1 MHKILVLIISFALIS
16 CSGNRE
22 EVSEV
27 SKLIKPSFDKNISIY
42 SCKLNPT
49 SSLIDLEAFLSNN
62 SIIEPINTQ
71 FKTSTSLLFPDNLDA
86 VEEFLIKLS
95 AQSNESILNS
105 YAVLEEQ
112 RIEDI
117 ATCKINNGPSY
128 SSVLF
133 DGFKE
138 LNSSEYLITEILSC
152 SYNGGSNFGTFA
164 IAIDRLIQKMG
175 LAAADYK
182 ISYIESIESTG
193 EEFLWINSFS
203 NNFYLNTLPDIWFGD
218 LEQSR
223 EIQDEFKEN
232 ATCTIAKTY
241 KEFIIN

>member
-1 MHKILVLIISFALIS
+1 MHKILALIISFALIS
-16 CSGNRE
+16 CSGSGK

-27 SKLIKPSFDKNISIY
+27 SKLIKPSFDKNVSIY
-42 SCKLNPT
+42 SCELNPS

-62 SIIEPINTQ
+62 LIIEPINTQ

-86 VEEFLIKLS
+86 VEEFLIQLS
-95 AQSNESILNS
+95 AESSESILNS
-105 YAVLEEQ
+105 YTVLKEQ
-112 RIEDI
+112 GIEDI
-117 ATCKINNGPSY
+117 AACKIFNRPSY

-182 ISYIESIESTG
+182 ISYLEPTESTG
-193 EEFLWINSFS
+193 KEFLWVNSFS
-203 NNFYLNTLPDIWFGD
+203 NNFYLNTLPEIWFSD

>member
-1 MHKILVLIISFALIS
+1 MHKILALIISFALIS
-16 CSGNRE
+16 CSGSGK

-27 SKLIKPSFDKNISIY
+27 SKLIKPSFDKNVSIY
-42 SCKLNPT
+42 SCELNAS

-86 VEEFLIKLS
+86 VEEFLIQLS
-95 AQSNESILNS
+95 AESSESILNS
-105 YAVLEEQ
+105 YTVLKEQ
-112 RIEDI
+112 GIEDI
-117 ATCKINNGPSY
+117 AACKIFNRPSY

-133 DGFKE
+133 DGLKE
-138 LNSSEYLITEILSC
+138 LNSSEYIITEILSC
-152 SYNGGSNFGTFA
+152 SYNGGSNFGTFV

-182 ISYIESIESTG
+182 ISYLEPTESTG
-193 EEFLWINSFS
+193 KEFLWVNSFS

>member
-1 MHKILVLIISFALIS
+1 MHKILALIISFALIS
-16 CSGNRE
+16 CSESGK

-27 SKLIKPSFDKNISIY
+27 SKLIKPSFDKNVSIY
-42 SCKLNPT
+42 SCELNPS

-71 FKTSTSLLFPDNLDA
+71 FKTSTSLLFPDKLDA
-86 VEEFLIKLS
+86 VEEFLIQLS
-95 AQSNESILNS
+95 AESSESILNS
-105 YAVLEEQ
+105 YKVLKEQ
-112 RIEDI
+112 GIEDI
-117 ATCKINNGPSY
+117 AACKINYGPSY
-128 SSVLF
+128 KSVLF
-133 DGFKE
+133 DGLKE
-138 LNSSEYLITEILSC
+138 KNSSDYLVTEILSC
-152 SYNGGSNFGTFA
+152 KYNEGSNFGTFA

-175 LAAADYK
+175 LAAAEYK
-182 ISYIESIESTG
+182 ISYLELIESTG
-193 EEFLWINSFS
+193 EEFLWVNSFS

-218 LEQSR
+218 LEQSI

>member
-1 MHKILVLIISFALIS
+1 MHKILALIISFALIS

-27 SKLIKPSFDKNISIY
+27 SKLIKPSFDKNVSIY

-138 LNSSEYLITEILSC
+138 VNSSEYFVTEILSC
-152 SYNGGSNFGTFA
+152 SYNGGSNFGIFA
-164 IAIDRLIQKMG
+164 IAIDRLIQK
-175 LAAADYK
+175 
-182 ISYIESIESTG
+182 
-193 EEFLWINSFS
+193 WI
-203 NNFYLNTLPDIWFGD
+203 
-218 LEQSR
+218 
-223 EIQDEFKEN
+223 
-232 ATCTIAKTY
+232 
-241 KEFIIN
+241 

>member
-1 MHKILVLIISFALIS
+1 MHKILALIISFALIS

-27 SKLIKPSFDKNISIY
+27 SKLIKPSFDKNVSIY
-42 SCKLNPT
+42 SCKLNPS

-62 SIIEPINTQ
+62 SITEPINTQ
-71 FKTSTSLLFPDNLDA
+71 FKTSTSLLFPDNLDV
-86 VEEFLIKLS
+86 VEEFLIQLS
-95 AQSNESILNS
+95 AESSENILNS
-105 YAVLEEQ
+105 YAVLKKQ
-112 RIEDI
+112 GIEDI
-117 ATCKINNGPSY
+117 AACKIFNRPSY

-133 DGFKE
+133 DGFKK
-138 LNSSEYLITEILSC
+138 LNSSEYLVTEILSC
-152 SYNGGSNFGTFA
+152 SYNRGFNFGTFA

-175 LAAADYK
+175 LAAAEYK
-182 ISYIESIESTG
+182 ISYLEPTESTG
-193 EEFLWINSFS
+193 EEFIWFNSFS
-203 NNFYLNTLPDIWFGD
+203 NNFYLNTLPDIWFSD

>member
-1 MHKILVLIISFALIS
+1 MHKILALIISFALIS
-16 CSGNRE
+16 CSGSGK

-27 SKLIKPSFDKNISIY
+27 SKLIKPSFDKNVSIY
-42 SCKLNPT
+42 SCELNPS

-62 SIIEPINTQ
+62 LIIEPINTQ
-71 FKTSTSLLFPDNLDA
+71 FKTSTSLLFPDNLDS
-86 VEEFLIKLS
+86 VKEFLIQLS
-95 AQSNESILNS
+95 AESSENILNS
-105 YAVLEEQ
+105 YTVLKEQ
-112 RIEDI
+112 GIEDI
-117 ATCKINNGPSY
+117 AACKIFNRPSY

-138 LNSSEYLITEILSC
+138 LNSSDYLVTEILSC

-175 LAAADYK
+175 LAAANYK
-182 ISYIESIESTG
+182 ISYLEPTESTG
-193 EEFLWINSFS
+193 KEFLWVNSFS
-203 NNFYLNTLPDIWFGD
+203 NNFYLNTLPDIWFSD

>member
-1 MHKILVLIISFALIS
+1 MHKILALIISFALIS
-16 CSGNRE
+16 CSGSGK

-27 SKLIKPSFDKNISIY
+27 SKLIKPSFDKNVSIY
-42 SCKLNPT
+42 SCELNAS

-86 VEEFLIKLS
+86 VEEFLIQLS
-95 AQSNESILNS
+95 AESSESILNS
-105 YAVLEEQ
+105 YTVLKEQ
-112 RIEDI
+112 GIEDI
-117 ATCKINNGPSY
+117 AACKIFNRPSY

-164 IAIDRLIQKMG
+164 ISIDRLIQKMG

-182 ISYIESIESTG
+182 ISYLEPTESTG
-193 EEFLWINSFS
+193 KEFLWVNSFS
-203 NNFYLNTLPDIWFGD
+203 NNFYLNTLPDIWFSD

>member
-1 MHKILVLIISFALIS
+1 MHKILALIISFALIS
-16 CSGNRE
+16 CSGSGK

-27 SKLIKPSFDKNISIY
+27 SKLIKPSFDKNVSIY
-42 SCKLNPT
+42 SCELNPS

-62 SIIEPINTQ
+62 LIIEPINTQ

-86 VEEFLIKLS
+86 VEEFLIQLS
-95 AQSNESILNS
+95 AESSESILNS
-105 YAVLEEQ
+105 YTVLKEQ
-112 RIEDI
+112 GIEDI
-117 ATCKINNGPSY
+117 AACKIFNRPSY

-138 LNSSEYLITEILSC
+138 LNSSDYLVTEILSC

-175 LAAADYK
+175 LAAANYK
-182 ISYIESIESTG
+182 ISYLEPTESTG
-193 EEFLWINSFS
+193 KEFLWVNSFS
-203 NNFYLNTLPDIWFGD
+203 NNFYLNTLPDIWFSD

>member
-1 MHKILVLIISFALIS
+1 MHKILALIISFALIS

-22 EVSEV
+22 VISEV
-27 SKLIKPSFDKNISIY
+27 SKLIKPSFDKNVSIY

-62 SIIEPINTQ
+62 SIIEPINTKY
-71 FKTSTSLLFPDNLDA
+71 KTSTSLLFPDNLDA
-86 VEEFLIKLS
+86 VEEFLIQLS

-105 YAVLEEQ
+105 YTVLEEQ
-112 RIEDI
+112 GIEDI
-117 ATCKINNGPSY
+117 AACKINNGPSY

-138 LNSSEYLITEILSC
+138 VNSSEYFVTEILSC
-152 SYNGGSNFGTFA
+152 SYNGASNFGTFA

-175 LAAADYK
+175 LSAADYK
-182 ISYIESIESTG
+182 ISYIEPIESTG
-193 EEFLWINSFS
+193 KEFLWINSFS
-203 NNFYLNTLPDIWFGD
+203 NNFYLNRLPNIWFD
-218 LEQSR
+218 NLEQSR

-241 KEFIIN
+241 KQFIIN

>member
-1 MHKILVLIISFALIS
+1 M
-16 CSGNRE
+16 G
-22 EVSEV
+22 SEMC
-27 SKLIKPSFDKNISIY
+27 IRD
-42 SCKLNPT
+42 
-49 SSLIDLEAFLSNN
+49 
-62 SIIEPINTQ
+62 
-71 FKTSTSLLFPDNLDA
+71 
-86 VEEFLIKLS
+86 
-95 AQSNESILNS
+95 
-105 YAVLEEQ
+105 
-112 RIEDI
+112 R
-117 ATCKINNGPSY
+117 Y

-133 DGFKE
+133 DGLKE
-138 LNSSEYLITEILSC
+138 LNSSEYLVTEILSC

-193 EEFLWINSFS
+193 EEFLWINRFS

>member
-1 MHKILVLIISFALIS
+1 MHKILALIISFALIS

-22 EVSEV
+22 VISEV
-27 SKLIKPSFDKNISIY
+27 SKLIKPSFDKNVSIY
-42 SCKLNPT
+42 SCKLNPS

-62 SIIEPINTQ
+62 SITEPINTQ
-71 FKTSTSLLFPDNLDA
+71 FKTSTSLLFPDNLDV
-86 VEEFLIKLS
+86 VEEFLIQLS
-95 AQSNESILNS
+95 AESSENILNS
-105 YAVLEEQ
+105 YAVLKKQ
-112 RIEDI
+112 GIEDI
-117 ATCKINNGPSY
+117 AACKIFNRPSY

-133 DGFKE
+133 DGFKK
-138 LNSSEYLITEILSC
+138 LNSSEYLVTEILSC
-152 SYNGGSNFGTFA
+152 SYNRGFNFGTFA

-175 LAAADYK
+175 LAAAEYK
-182 ISYIESIESTG
+182 ISYLEPTESTG
-193 EEFLWINSFS
+193 EEFIWFNSFS
-203 NNFYLNTLPDIWFGD
+203 NNFYLNTLPDIWFSD

>member
-1 MHKILVLIISFALIS
+1 MHKILALIISFALIS
-16 CSGNRE
+16 CSESGK

-27 SKLIKPSFDKNISIY
+27 SKLIKPSFDKNVSIY
-42 SCKLNPT
+42 SCELNPS

-86 VEEFLIKLS
+86 VEEFLIQLS
-95 AQSNESILNS
+95 AESSESILNS
-105 YAVLEEQ
+105 YKVLKEQ
-112 RIEDI
+112 GIEDI
-117 ATCKINNGPSY
+117 AACKINYGPSY
-128 SSVLF
+128 KSVLF
-133 DGFKE
+133 DGLKE
-138 LNSSEYLITEILSC
+138 KNSSDYLVTEILSC
-152 SYNGGSNFGTFA
+152 KYNEGSNFGTFA

-175 LAAADYK
+175 LAAAEYK
-182 ISYIESIESTG
+182 ISYLELIESTG
-193 EEFLWINSFS
+193 EEFLWVNSFS

-218 LEQSR
+218 LEQSI

>member
-1 MHKILVLIISFALIS
+1 MHKILALIISFALIS
-16 CSGNRE
+16 CSGSGK

-27 SKLIKPSFDKNISIY
+27 SKLIKPSFDKNVSIY
-42 SCKLNPT
+42 SCELNAS

-86 VEEFLIKLS
+86 VEEFLIQLS
-95 AQSNESILNS
+95 AESSESILNS
-105 YAVLEEQ
+105 YTVLKEQ
-112 RIEDI
+112 GIEDI
-117 ATCKINNGPSY
+117 AACKIFNRPSY

-182 ISYIESIESTG
+182 ISYLEPTESTG
-193 EEFLWINSFS
+193 KEFLWVNSFS
-203 NNFYLNTLPDIWFGD
+203 NNFYLNSLPDIWFSD

>member
-1 MHKILVLIISFALIS
+1 MHKILALIISFALIS
-16 CSGNRE
+16 CSGSGK

-27 SKLIKPSFDKNISIY
+27 SKLIKPSFDKNVSIY
-42 SCKLNPT
+42 SCELNPS

-62 SIIEPINTQ
+62 LIIEPINTQ

-86 VEEFLIKLS
+86 VEEFLIQLS
-95 AQSNESILNS
+95 AESSESILNS
-105 YAVLEEQ
+105 YTVLKEQ
-112 RIEDI
+112 GIEDI
-117 ATCKINNGPSY
+117 AVCKIFNRPSY
-128 SSVLF
+128 SSVLY

-182 ISYIESIESTG
+182 ISYLEPTESTG
-193 EEFLWINSFS
+193 KEFLWVNSFS
-203 NNFYLNTLPDIWFGD
+203 NNFYLNTLPDIWFSD

>member
-1 MHKILVLIISFALIS
+1 MHKILALIISFALIS

-27 SKLIKPSFDKNISIY
+27 SKLIKPSFDKNVIIY

-86 VEEFLIKLS
+86 VEEFLIQLS

-112 RIEDI
+112 GIEGI
-117 ATCKINNGPSY
+117 A
-128 SSVLF
+128 VL
-133 DGFKE
+133 
-138 LNSSEYLITEILSC
+138 YLQFPVLQVPHM
-152 SYNGGSNFGTFA
+152 N
-164 IAIDRLIQKMG
+164 
-175 LAAADYK
+175 
-182 ISYIESIESTG
+182 
-193 EEFLWINSFS
+193 
-203 NNFYLNTLPDIWFGD
+203 
-218 LEQSR
+218 
-223 EIQDEFKEN
+223 
-232 ATCTIAKTY
+232 
-241 KEFIIN
+241 

>member
-1 MHKILVLIISFALIS
+1 MHKILALIISFALIS
-16 CSGNRE
+16 CSGSGK

-27 SKLIKPSFDKNISIY
+27 SKLIKPSFDKNVSIY
-42 SCKLNPT
+42 SCELNAS

-86 VEEFLIKLS
+86 VEEFLIQLS
-95 AQSNESILNS
+95 AESSESILNS
-105 YAVLEEQ
+105 YTVLKEQ
-112 RIEDI
+112 GIEDI
-117 ATCKINNGPSY
+117 AACKIFNRPSY

-182 ISYIESIESTG
+182 ISYLEPTESTG
-193 EEFLWINSFS
+193 KEFLWVNSFS
-203 NNFYLNTLPDIWFGD
+203 NNFYLNTLPDIWFSD

-232 ATCTIAKTY
+232 ATCAIAKTY

>member
-1 MHKILVLIISFALIS
+1 MHKILALIISFALIS
-16 CSGNRE
+16 CNENRE

-27 SKLIKPSFDKNISIY
+27 SKLIKPSFDKNVSIY
-42 SCKLNPT
+42 SCKLNPS
-49 SSLIDLEAFLSNN
+49 SSLINLEAFLSNN

-71 FKTSTSLLFPDNLDA
+71 FKTSTSLLFPDNLDV
-86 VEEFLIKLS
+86 VEEFLIQLS
-95 AQSNESILNS
+95 AESIENILNS
-105 YAVLEEQ
+105 YAVLKEQ
-112 RIEDI
+112 GIEDI
-117 ATCKINNGPSY
+117 AACKINNGPAY

-138 LNSSEYLITEILSC
+138 INTSDFLVTEILSC
-152 SYNGGSNFGTFA
+152 TYNKGSNFGIFA

-182 ISYIESIESTG
+182 ISYLEPIESTG
-193 EEFLWINSFS
+193 LEFLWINSFS

-232 ATCTIAKTY
+232 ATCTNSKTF

>member
-1 MHKILVLIISFALIS
+1 MHKILALIISFALIS
-16 CSGNRE
+16 CSGSGK

-27 SKLIKPSFDKNISIY
+27 SKLIKPSFDKNVSIY
-42 SCKLNPT
+42 SCELNAS

-86 VEEFLIKLS
+86 VEEFLIQLS
-95 AQSNESILNS
+95 AESSESILNS
-105 YAVLEEQ
+105 YTVLKEQ
-112 RIEDI
+112 GIEDI
-117 ATCKINNGPSY
+117 AACKIFNRPSY

-182 ISYIESIESTG
+182 ISYLEPTESNG
-193 EEFLWINSFS
+193 KEFLWINSFS
-203 NNFYLNTLPDIWFGD
+203 NNFYLNTLPEIWFSD

>member
-1 MHKILVLIISFALIS
+1 MHKILALIISFALIS
-16 CSGNRE
+16 CSGSGK

-27 SKLIKPSFDKNISIY
+27 SKLIKPSFDKNVSIY
-42 SCKLNPT
+42 SCELNAS

-86 VEEFLIKLS
+86 VEEFLIQLS
-95 AQSNESILNS
+95 AESSESILNS
-105 YAVLEEQ
+105 YTVLKEQ
-112 RIEDI
+112 GIEDI
-117 ATCKINNGPSY
+117 AACKIFNRPSY

-133 DGFKE
+133 DGFKK

-182 ISYIESIESTG
+182 ISYLEPTESTG
-193 EEFLWINSFS
+193 KEFLWVNSFS
-203 NNFYLNTLPDIWFGD
+203 NNFYLNTLPDIWFSD

>member
-1 MHKILVLIISFALIS
+1 MHKILALIISFALIS

-62 SIIEPINTQ
+62 SIIDPLNTQ

-138 LNSSEYLITEILSC
+138 LNSSEYLVTEILSC
-152 SYNGGSNFGTFA
+152 SYNGASNFGTFA

-182 ISYIESIESTG
+182 ISYIESVESTG
-193 EEFLWINSFS
+193 EEFLWINTFS
-203 NNFYLNTLPDIWFGD
+203 NNFYLNTVPGIWFGD

-232 ATCTIAKTY
+232 ATCSIAKTY
-241 KEFIIN
+241 KEVIIN

>member
-1 MHKILVLIISFALIS
+1 MHKILALIISFALIS
-16 CSGNRE
+16 CSGSGK

-27 SKLIKPSFDKNISIY
+27 SKLIKPSFDKNVSIY
-42 SCKLNPT
+42 SCELNAS

-86 VEEFLIKLS
+86 VEEFLIQLS
-95 AQSNESILNS
+95 AESSESILNS
-105 YAVLEEQ
+105 YTVLKEQ
-112 RIEDI
+112 GIEDI
-117 ATCKINNGPSY
+117 AACKIFNRPSY

-182 ISYIESIESTG
+182 ISYLEPTESTG
-193 EEFLWINSFS
+193 NEFLWVNSFS
-203 NNFYLNTLPDIWFGD
+203 NNFYLNSLPDIWFSD